1 MLAAEDCYER
11 EFERALA
18 LHGQEMGFERAR
30 TQLAREALHQALAYF
45 ERGGAEP
52 WAEQARAELRA
63 TGESPLPR
71 PPAACES

>member
-30 TQLAREALHQALAYF
+30 TQLAQAALHQALAYVD
-45 ERGGAEP
+45 RSGAEP
-52 WAEQARAELRA
+52 
-63 TGESPLPR
+63 
-71 PPAACES
+71 